1 MAILS
6 KKDPLGRDS
15 DWWKVRTKNG
25 NIGYIPYN
33 YIEIIKR
40 RKKIEHVDDETRTH

>member
-15 DWWKVRTKNG
+15 DWWKVRTKTA
-25 NIGYIPYN
+25 ILATFRIT
-33 YIEIIKR
+33 ILR
-40 RKKIEHVDDETRTH
+40 S